1 MKPSTQQQLWMY
13 ETMCLIR
20 HYEDSLA
27 IAYFEGKLPPKIQKG
42 LAFDLGAGP
51 DPRRDAPCR
60 RAGVGRGRHLC
71 PPRGEGFGLG
81 HAPRASL
88 RDRQGRATSIA

>member
-1 MKPSTQQQLWMY
+1 MKPNAQQQLWMY

-51 DPRRDAPCR
+51 IP
-60 RAGVGRGRHLC
+60 G
-71 PPRGEGFGLG
+71 
-81 HAPRASL
+81 
-88 RDRQGRATSIA
+88 

>member
-1 MKPSTQQQLWMY
+1 MKPSAQQQLWMY

-42 LAFDLGAGP
+42 CLTLSGPIPGEILPLGRSR
-51 DPRRDAPCR
+51 PRWVP
-60 RAGVGRGRHLC
+60 VL
-71 PPRGEGFGLG
+71 PRGEDSVRGTHRAHHFATRSG
-81 HAPRASL
+81 PRS
-88 RDRQGRATSIA
+88 